1 MNDFLNAFIKIDAI
15 KSTSVGGE
23 ESWIFEGIASTDDMD
38 LYDEVIYPESF
49 LNSIDFFK
57 ANGKIFFDHEY
68 AKKPDSWLEK
78 WGFSKEDILSL
89 KTPIGKPLEA
99 KLTANGLYIKGILN
113 KEHPMAKKMWTE
125 FLTNPDVAFRDQ
137 IGLSIGAKYMGTPR
151 REYDVKK
158 GKYVTYLPDLLL
170 YEVSMT
176 PEPVNPNTRTW
187 ATVVKSM
194 LDEASMVDK
203 KKDIQHHTIKPE
215 SVLFDQENNRLV
227 IKSIVEG
234 GDGTKHVFES
244 YIDIREDIRNV
255 MAEDTKVTLKAF
267 PGQEEDDKAEKK
279 EAPAQEGE
287 SKPATK
293 PEDFGGEV
301 ASGEVEETADP
312 LEGMEPELG
321 GDMEAGAEMPM
332 GDAPMGD
339 PMAAPG
345 EEAGAGSILDTLVG
359 GEEGG
364 ELGADGMGDASM
376 DMVLDKQDTMLDLL
390 GQILDALHGSAME
403 QETPMEP
410 QVTQQPPSAELLKS
424 IISDT
429 LSGGGATVNLS
440 EESTK
445 EFGEALKGVLEGF
458 EDRIVEKLVLKL
470 TNETTVIKSA
480 SKGDD
485 EKVVI
490 KHPGVSVSGE
500 SNDSISP
507 ITLKAVSDEEDER
520 VIDPTVLKS
529 FIDGYTA
536 VRGYN
541 SAVIQKRA
549 NILKEATKTLNIN
562 DDEFRYFVRRA
573 EKGQL

>member
-1 MNDFLNAFIKIDAI
+1 MNDFLNAFIRIDAI
-15 KSTSVGGE
+15 KSISSGGE
-23 ESWIFEGIASTDDMD
+23 ESWIFEGIASTEDMD

-78 WGFSKEDILSL
+78 WGFSKEEILSL

-99 KLTANGLYIKGILN
+99 SLTPDGLYIKAILN

-125 FLTNPDVAFRDQ
+125 FLMNPDVAFRDQ

-176 PEPVNPNTRTW
+176 PEPVNPHTKTW
-187 ATVVKSM
+187 ATVVKGM
-194 LDEASMVDK
+194 VDEASVVDDK
-203 KKDIQHHTIKPE
+203 KETQHHTIKPE

-255 MAEDTKVTLKAF
+255 MAEDEKVTLKAF
-267 PGQEEDDKAEKK
+267 PGQEEE
-279 EAPAQEGE
+279 EVEETETPAKEGE
-287 SKPATK
+287 SKPAVK

-301 ASGEVEETADP
+301 EGGEVEANP
-312 LEGMEPELG
+312 LAAPEMG
-321 GDMEAGAEMPM
+321 GDVGGDVPGDVPGAE
-332 GDAPMGD
+332 APMG
-339 PMAAPG
+339 APG

-364 ELGADGMGDASM
+364 ELGADGLAGDASM

-403 QETPMEP
+403 QEAPVEP

-458 EDRIVEKLVLKL
+458 EDRIVEKLVVKL

-480 SKGDD
+480 SKSG
-485 EKVVI
+485 EESIVI

-500 SNDSISP
+500 NNDSLSP

-520 VIDPTVLKS
+520 SIDSTVLKS
-529 FIDGYTA
+529 FIDSYTA

-541 SAVIQKRA
+541 SAVIQSRA